1 MDLRDLMTNRG
12 TAEFRLYPY
21 AKDVHYRADGMVI
34 MTLEIF
40 NNERSEEFSFGFM
53 CSPPLKRFLDRTLGD
68 EYEQSEAE

>member
-21 AKDVHYRADGMVI
+21 AKDVNYRADGMVI

-40 NNERSEEFSFGFM
+40 NNERSEEFCFGFM

>member
-21 AKDVHYRADGMVI
+21 AKDVNYRADGMVI

-40 NNERSEEFSFGFM
+40 NDERSEEFSFGFM
-53 CSPPLKRFLDRTLGD
+53 CSPVLMRFLDRTLGE
-68 EYEQSEAE
+68 EYEDEAE

>member
-1 MDLRDLMTNRG
+1 VDLRDLMTNRG
-12 TAEFRLYPY
+12 NAEFRLYPY
-21 AKDVHYRADGMVI
+21 AKDVNYRADGMVI

-40 NNERSEEFSFGFM
+40 NDERSEEFSFGFM